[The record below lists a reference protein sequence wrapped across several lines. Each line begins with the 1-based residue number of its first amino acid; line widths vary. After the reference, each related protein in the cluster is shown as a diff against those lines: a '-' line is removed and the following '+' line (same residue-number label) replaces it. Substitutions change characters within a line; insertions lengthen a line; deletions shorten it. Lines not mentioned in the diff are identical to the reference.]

1 VSAAEARDFLHLGRE
16 VRAALDDGRPV
27 VALESTLITHG
38 LPYPQNLEA
47 AKRAEAAVRA
57 GGAVP
62 ATVALHDRHMCVGL
76 SDAELASLAQARD
89 VAKVSRQTLAAALAR
104 SDWAG
109 TTVAATLIAA
119 QLAGI
124 SVFATGGIGGVHR
137 GGQESLDVS
146 ADLGEIGRSRVGVV
160 CAGPKSILDVPRT
173 IELLETL
180 GVPVVGW
187 ATDDLAGFFSRS
199 SGLRVPSRV
208 DTAPEAAA
216 LLERQFALGLGGV
229 LFCVPL
235 PEDVALPRDIA
246 EAAIE
251 RAVRESE
258 AAGIH
263 GPASTPW
270 VLARVAALTEGRSVR
285 ANLAL
290 IEHNAGVA
298 AAIAAAFAASSAEG

>member
-1 VSAAEARDFLHLGRE
+1 VTPAREFLDVSPE
-16 VRAALDDGRPV
+16 VTAALAAGRPV

-47 AKRAEAAVRA
+47 ARRAEAAVRA
-57 GGAVP
+57 GGGVP
-62 ATVALHDRHMCVGL
+62 ATVAIGGRRVRVGL
-76 SDAELASLAQARD
+76 TDAELVELADARD
-89 VAKVSRQTLAAALAR
+89 VAKVSRQTLAAALA
-104 SDWAG
+104 STEWAG

-124 SVFATGGIGGVHR
+124 GVFATGGVGGVHR
-137 GGQESLDVS
+137 GGHDSMDIS
-146 ADLGEIGRSRVGVV
+146 ADLAEIGRSRVGVV

-173 IELLETL
+173 MELLETL

-187 ATDDLAGFFSRS
+187 ATDELAGFFSRS
-199 SGLRVPSRV
+199 SGIRVPSRV

-235 PEDVALPRDIA
+235 PADVALPRDVA
-246 EAAIE
+246 DAAIE
-251 RAVRESE
+251 RAVRDAEK
-258 AAGIH
+258 AGIH

-270 VLARVAALTEGRSVR
+270 VLDRVAALTDGRSVR

-298 AAIAAAFAASSAEG
+298 AAIAAAFAASSAEA